1 MEPSERQRSGGSVFL
16 TTRGDDPDGAFFR
29 SAFCGVGWRLAML
42 APTSSRSV
50 DPRLAAA
57 SGVMRDTIGAIH
69 NLQHL
74 LGSVRVGPKALARVV
89 PDVHAS
95 CRPMILAAREMIEAA
110 SGGLLGGPVGELGEL
125 VAGRMGEL
133 ENTLGQMSRSA
144 FRASDRLSL
153 ETALTAVVRDLD
165 GALELVELMVEAS
178 ATSRVPVA
186 VSDVIRE
193 SANRIDT
200 GSGRGRRLKV
210 TFAAPGSAALVRV
223 NPRLALRLFA
233 FAVALPSGK
242 DGVVVRTE
250 ISGGV
255 CNLRISPRVSGD
267 TIPPRDGGGTVL
279 VAVPPLIDLSR
290 LCACEVARVTGSTL
304 EASSAERTSVLS
316 LPLDPGE

>member
-1 MEPSERQRSGGSVFL
+1 
-16 TTRGDDPDGAFFR
+16 
-29 SAFCGVGWRLAML
+29 ML

-57 SGVMRDTIGAIH
+57 SGVMRDTVGAIH

-95 CRPMILAAREMIEAA
+95 CRPMILAAGEMIEAA
-110 SGGLLGGPVGELGEL
+110 RNGPLSGPVRELGEL
-125 VAGRMGEL
+125 VVGRMAEL
-133 ENTLGQMSRSA
+133 ESTLGQTSKSA

-153 ETALTAVVRDLD
+153 ETALASVVRDLD

-178 ATSRVPVA
+178 ATGRVPVA

-193 SANRIDT
+193 SANRLDT
-200 GSGRGRRLKV
+200 GSGRGRRLRV
-210 TFAAPGSAALVRV
+210 TFAAPGSAVLVRV

-233 FAVALPSGK
+233 FAVAIPGSK

-250 ISGGV
+250 ILGGV
-255 CNLRISPRVSGD
+255 CNLRISPRGINDTVPPGD
-267 TIPPRDGGGTVL
+267 RGGTVL

-290 LCACEVARVTGSTL
+290 LCACEVARATGSTL
-304 EASSAERTSVLS
+304 EASPTERTSVLS
-316 LPLDPGE
+316 LPLDPG

>member
-1 MEPSERQRSGGSVFL
+1 
-16 TTRGDDPDGAFFR
+16 
-29 SAFCGVGWRLAML
+29 ML
-42 APTSSRSV
+42 APSSSRSV

-57 SGVMRDTIGAIH
+57 SGVMRDTVGAIH

-95 CRPMILAAREMIEAA
+95 CRPMIVAAREMIDAA
-110 SGGLLGGPVGELGEL
+110 RNGRLAGPVAELGEL

-133 ENTLGQMSRSA
+133 ENALGRVSQST

-153 ETALTAVVRDLD
+153 ENALTSVVRDLD

-178 ATSRVPVA
+178 ATGRVPVA

-193 SANRIDT
+193 SANRLDT
-200 GSGRGRRLKV
+200 GSGRGRRLRV
-210 TFAAPGSAALVRV
+210 TFAAPGSTALVRV

-233 FAVALPSGK
+233 FAVAIPGGK

-250 ISGGV
+250 ILGGV
-255 CNLRISPRVSGD
+255 CNLCISPRPSGD
-267 TIPPRDGGGTVL
+267 TVPPGDGGGTVL

-290 LCACEVARVTGSTL
+290 LCACEVARATGSTL
-304 EASSAERTSVLS
+304 EAVLGERTCVLS